1 MAGKNPELEP
11 NRSLLSDRAILDQM
25 EKGNIV
31 ISPFKQENLGTVS
44 YDVSLGQWY
53 YSEEDPVG
61 GIGIYSPYSEKDVR
75 RVWGE
80 PKKAVK
86 ASEYCQEYGII
97 LPGGV
102 KPDDLV
108 IWIPPG
114 ETFLCHTEE
123 FIGGRNLITTL
134 MKARSSIG
142 RNFIE
147 VCKCAGWGDV
157 GYINRWTMEVT
168 NNSKHYTIP
177 LVAGRRVAQIAFF
190 QVDPILG
197 EDYTVSGKYQT
208 APNLKAIKA
217 AWKPEDML
225 PKMWKDREVREK

>member
-1 MAGKNPELEP
+1 MLEKRPEFEP
-11 NRSLLSDRAILDQM
+11 RCSLLSDRAILEHM
-25 EKGNIV
+25 ERGNIV
-31 ISPFKQENLGTVS
+31 IDPFIRENLKTVS
-44 YDVSLGQWY
+44 YDVSLGEWY
-53 YSEEDPVG
+53 FSEKDPIG
-61 GIGIYSPYSEKDVR
+61 GIGTYSPYSEEDVR

-80 PKKAVK
+80 PKRAVV
-86 ASEYCQEYGII
+86 ASEYCERYGIN

-102 KPDDLV
+102 KSNDLV
-108 IWIPPG
+108 IWLPPG

-123 FIGGRNLITTL
+123 FIGGRNIVTTL

-177 LVAGRRVAQIAFF
+177 LVAGRRIAQIAFF
-190 QVDPILG
+190 QVDPPLG
-197 EDYTVSGKYQT
+197 ESYDVTGKYQT
-208 APNLKAIKA
+208 GQDLESIKA
-217 AWKPEDML
+217 SWKPDNML
-225 PKMWKDREVREK
+225 PKMWKDREVRP